1 MTTKGYT
8 MTTHN
13 INGLDKD
20 EIQSKYFTFTVK
32 GYYTTETINTLVDI
46 SWGTWDIT
54 QREDYLEISLSSYE
68 ERHDVT
74 DTTLTLPD
82 TYNVM
87 HDYFDDLID
96 RWEIV
101 IDTFYI
107 ECDARR
113 ITANKKQYIKAFNRV
128 FSDYILC
135 FGEGMGGELVT
146 WDGIKRTN
154 QKHYVQEIVKATQ

>member
-1 MTTKGYT
+1 MK
-8 MTTHN
+8 THN

-87 HDYFDDLID
+87 HDYFEDLID

-113 ITANKKQYIKAFNRV
+113 ITANKKQYIESFNTV